1 MTKHIIL
8 FLFLIGAPALAF
20 AQDTAK
26 LKDPWKNTRAGNGL
40 YKTKDYKGA
49 EQKYRDALKTDT
61 ASPVVNHNLG
71 NALYEQEKYDEAE
84 KAYADALNST
94 NKDTLNKGW
103 YNLGNSMYEQKK
115 YGESVNAYK
124 EALKNNPNDEDARY
138 NLAMAQKKLKEQQQQ
153 QQQNSGGGG
162 QDQKDQKD
170 GQQDQKDGQ
179 QGDKDGQQGD
189 KDGQQDQKDGQGQ
202 QPPLDPK
209 KQGMSTDEANKVM
222 NALKDS
228 EQKTRQRLNQNSG
241 SSYYQRS
248 KDKDW

>member
-1 MTKHIIL
+1 MKHILL
-8 FLFLIGAPALAF
+8 FLLLIGAPSLVF

-40 YKTKDYKGA
+40 YKTKDFKGA

-71 NALYEQEKYDEAE
+71 NSLYEQEKYDEAE
-84 KAYADALNST
+84 KAYADALASD

-103 YNLGNSMYEQKK
+103 YNLGNSLYEQEK

-138 NLAMAQKKLKEQQQQ
+138 NLAMAQKKLKQQ

-162 QDQKDQKD
+162 QDQQDQQD

-179 QGDKDGQQGD
+179 QDQNGGQQGQKDGQN
-189 KDGQQDQKDGQGQ
+189 DQKDGQGQ
-202 QPPLDPK
+202 QAQKPLDPK
-209 KQGMSTDEANKVM
+209 KQAMSTDEANKVM

-228 EQKTRQRLNQNSG
+228 ENKTRQRINQGSG
-241 SSYYQRS
+241 NDWYQRS